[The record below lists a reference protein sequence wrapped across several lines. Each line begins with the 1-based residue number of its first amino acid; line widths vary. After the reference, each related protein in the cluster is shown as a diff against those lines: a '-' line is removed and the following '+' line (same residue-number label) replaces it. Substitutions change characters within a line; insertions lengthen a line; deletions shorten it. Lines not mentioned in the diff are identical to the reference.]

1 MLVRIHK
8 LLQKPGAKLIVLFN
22 SHLFIYYLFHT
33 PLYHLF
39 PLFLL
44 KVKIF
49 LALCL
54 NAQSK
59 YRDMGNSCF
68 QELSKKLLQIR
79 VLWKCCLL
87 WIFYEAILTLL
98 SLKWRVFV
106 KFFIKK
112 QYLHKRHNLCACI
125 IMWHW
130 AFSASGCYISGTWFD
145 MWYMQI
151 LVKCKLYH
159 KIYSILHQTR

>member
-8 LLQKPGAKLIVLFN
+8 LLQKPGAKRIVFFN
-22 SHLFIYYLFHT
+22 SRLFIYYLFHT

-44 KVKIF
+44 KVKII

-68 QELSKKLLQIR
+68 QGLSKSCYR
-79 VLWKCCLL
+79 SVYCGNVH
-87 WIFYEAILTLL
+87 
-98 SLKWRVFV
+98 S
-106 KFFIKK
+106 KFFIKLFLLPFPWNGDSL
-112 QYLHKRHNLCACI
+112 LHSLLKSNIGTNGITFVFCV
-125 IMWHW
+125 IMWH
-130 AFSASGCYISGTWFD
+130 
-145 MWYMQI
+145 
-151 LVKCKLYH
+151 
-159 KIYSILHQTR
+159 